1 MSFSF
6 KRFISAFSDDYD
18 SMSEYDDAEAV
29 NVWLNDGRDQ
39 AQILKNL
46 ISDFTEETKIPVN
59 VNLVQGGL
67 TESALTGNNPDVAV
81 GVSRGQP
88 INLASRNALED
99 LKGYKGFDETAKRFT
114 DDALVPYTRKNGVY
128 ALPLTQVYLVMF
140 VLTYILNE
148 LKISVPQ
155 TWN

>member
-1 MSFSF
+1 
-6 KRFISAFSDDYD
+6 
-18 SMSEYDDAEAV
+18 MSEYDDAEAV

-88 INLASRNALED
+88 INLG
-99 LKGYKGFDETAKRFT
+99 K
-114 DDALVPYTRKNGVY
+114 
-128 ALPLTQVYLVMF
+128 
-140 VLTYILNE
+140 
-148 LKISVPQ
+148 PQ
-155 TWN
+155 CA